1 MLVEDV
7 RASFRVEAR
16 VEDGFEHCCCGL
28 ERERERER
36 ERESCGMGFLSF
48 YFRDS
53 AETLIRGLA
62 MAGLFTFLRR
72 SWWV

>member
-1 MLVEDV
+1 LLLW
-7 RASFRVEAR
+7 F
-16 VEDGFEHCCCGL
+16 G
-28 ERERERER
+28 ERER

-53 AETLIRGLA
+53 AETLKRGLA